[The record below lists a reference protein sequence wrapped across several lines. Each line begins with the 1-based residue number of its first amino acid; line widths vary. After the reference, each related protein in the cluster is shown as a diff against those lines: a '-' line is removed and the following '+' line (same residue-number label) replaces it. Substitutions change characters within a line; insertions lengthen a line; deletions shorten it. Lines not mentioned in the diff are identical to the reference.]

1 MDSASRSEESRNPG
15 CPDASEKWIPA
26 CAGMTGKNMIVRGAR
41 LLRWMTPLLLLFAV
55 TALAGDAPVLRV
67 AYAGSMGTVMDG
79 ALGPDF
85 SRSHHASY
93 QGIGQGSYALARLLA
108 GKQMQADVFIG
119 ITPGPAKVLKKAGL
133 VEKAVPVASTRMVV
147 IYSPKSRFAADFAAA
162 AKGHKPWYDVL
173 REPGLRLGRTDP
185 AVDPQGANALLTLQL
200 AALYYHQPNLLRE
213 VAGDLQNHRQIFA
226 ETSLMS
232 RLEAGQIDAAI
243 GYESA
248 ARSHHLPTIRLPE
261 QIDLAQPSMQKSWYA
276 KAGFTLENGKARHA
290 QPLVFY
296 AAVLDNARQPALG
309 RDFVHFLQG
318 KQGQAI
324 LHEHGYGPP
333 HGGNL

>member
-1 MDSASRSEESRNPG
+1 M
-15 CPDASEKWIPA
+15 K
-26 CAGMTGKNMIVRGAR
+26 R
-41 LLRWMTPLLLLFAV
+41 LLHWTTPLLLLFAM
-55 TALAGDAPVLRV
+55 TTLAGDAPVVRV

-79 ALGPDF
+79 TIGPAF
-85 SRSHHASY
+85 AKRQHAQY
-93 QGIGQGSYALARLLA
+93 QGIGQGSFALARLLA

-133 VEKAVPVASTRMVV
+133 VKQAVPVASTRMVV
-147 IYSPKSRFAADFAAA
+147 IYSPKSRFATDFAAA
-162 AKGHKPWYDVL
+162 AKGLKPWYDVL

-185 AVDPQGANALLTLQL
+185 AIDPQGANALLTLQL
-200 AALYYHQPNLLRE
+200 AALYYRQPKLLQE

-232 RLEAGQIDAAI
+232 RLESGQIDAAI
-243 GYESA
+243 GYYSA
-248 ARSHHLPTIRLPE
+248 ASSHHLPTIKLPE
-261 QIDLAQPSMQKSWYA
+261 QIDLAHPSMQASWYA
-276 KAGFTLENGKARHA
+276 KAGFTLKNGKVRRA

-296 AAVLDNARQPALG
+296 AAVLDNAKQPALG
-309 RDFVHFLQG
+309 HDFVHFLLG
-318 KQGQAI
+318 KQGQAM